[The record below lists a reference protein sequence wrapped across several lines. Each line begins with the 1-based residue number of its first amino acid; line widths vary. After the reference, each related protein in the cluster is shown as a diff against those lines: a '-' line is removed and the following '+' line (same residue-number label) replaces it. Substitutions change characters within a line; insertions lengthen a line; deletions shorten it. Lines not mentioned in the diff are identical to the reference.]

1 MNLEMSSSALGPLC
15 AFCSSVTWAIG
26 STGYA
31 QLSRQHSPFA
41 INFSRALLA
50 FPLFIIATVLSAGG
64 VSEAFAQYA
73 TLQGFHFGWLTLAM
87 LASYGV
93 GDVLFMSST
102 RSLGIPGALAIASS
116 YPLWV
121 AIAGYVFLGERLS
134 VVQWIGLVVA
144 LSGIGIVILS
154 SRTQSHAIAKKT
166 LAQGILLAVLTS
178 VFWSLHGYAVSRGGK
193 DLSLPVGNTARMGAA
208 LLVCLGSGKLIDPQ
222 SKLVLPLNELR
233 RNFWLFTLE
242 AFVGSCLFMYGMSH
256 SPLAVGSTLSALAPV
271 ISVPAAWIL
280 GVEKFSIPRTFGVCL
295 VVFGILMLMSGF

>member
-1 MNLEMSSSALGPLC
+1 MSLEMSSSALGPLC

-50 FPLFIIATVLSAGG
+50 FPLFIVATLISAGG
-64 VSEAFAQYA
+64 ISGALAQYA
-73 TLQGFHFGWLTLAM
+73 TLKGFHFGWLTLAM
-87 LASYGV
+87 LASYGL

-121 AIAGYVFLGERLS
+121 AIAGYIFLGERLS
-134 VVQWIGLVVA
+134 GVQWMGLLVA

-154 SRTQSHAIAKKT
+154 STSQSHPMARKS
-166 LAQGILLAVLTS
+166 LARGILFAVLTS
-178 VFWSLHGYAVSRGGK
+178 AFWSLHGYAVSRGGK

-208 LLVCLGSGKLIDPQ
+208 LLVCLGSGKFIDPRL
-222 SKLVLPLNELR
+222 KLVLPWKEFR
-233 RNFWLFTLE
+233 RNFWLFVLE

-271 ISVPAAWIL
+271 ISVPAAWIF

-295 VVFGILMLMSGF
+295 VVFGVSMLMSGF